1 MKILPLLYQRQKK
14 KDESIYFL
22 VIGRRDFTRA
32 YYPGARYTLFSSVSK
47 LSWRKFYPGF
57 FHIKVPGSKGFWDP
71 QSVKLTG
78 HFSVV

>member
-1 MKILPLLYQRQKK
+1 MQPAVRAANFNENPSPALSETKK

-57 FHIKVPGSKGFWDP
+57 FHIKVPGSKG
-71 QSVKLTG
+71 L
-78 HFSVV
+78 